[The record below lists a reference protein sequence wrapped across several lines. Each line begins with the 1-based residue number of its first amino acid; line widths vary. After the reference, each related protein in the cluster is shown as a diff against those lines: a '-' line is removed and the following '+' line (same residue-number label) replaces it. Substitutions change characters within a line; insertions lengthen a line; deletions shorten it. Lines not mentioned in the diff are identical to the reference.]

1 MFIIQKKSHSV
12 NVLFENLEDQNDNFN
27 FEIIK
32 FSSSI
37 FSNECKRRFGV
48 NFSKD
53 QTPQDIMFFVIPS
66 EKLDINKI
74 MVRVFCIVK
83 FTAKDGKEYRLLYYT
98 SSGSGGK
105 NIENKWYPVFGIYDD
120 GDMRWIIKTN
130 GKDMENKINGKS
142 APYGIRELGI
152 IKDFLDLKY
161 DPKMFESYWK
171 KYVVFGCKVQK
182 IIIENLN
189 KIYTD
194 EELKKSG
201 ITNIFEADKKFFPFD
216 KLINDKTNAFFCLD
230 NKYGPWNKKYYVSG
244 DFNELLIDIA
254 YNFLKIETEKYFK
267 GTIYDKSSKCA
278 KDRINF
284 IKSKL

>member
-37 FSNECKRRFGV
+37 FSNGCKRRFGV

-74 MVRVFCIVK
+74 MIRVFCIVK

-171 KYVVFGCKVQK
+171 KYVVFGCKIQK
-182 IIIENLN
+182 TIIETLS
-189 KIYTD
+189 KKYTD

-201 ITNIFEADKKFFPFD
+201 ITNIFEADKKFFPVD

-230 NKYGPWNKKYYVSG
+230 NKYGPWYKKYYVSG

>member
-1 MFIIQKKSHSV
+1 MFIVQNKSHSM
-12 NVLFENLEDQNDNFN
+12 NVLFETLEEKNDNFN

-32 FSSSI
+32 FSSSML
-37 FSNECKRRFGV
+37 SDGCKRRFGV
-48 NFSKD
+48 NFSKN
-53 QTPQDIMFFVIPS
+53 QTSQDIMFFVIPA

-74 MVRVFCIVK
+74 MVRVFCVVK
-83 FTAKDGKEYRLLYYT
+83 FTGKDGKEYRLLYYT

-105 NIENKWYPVFGIYDD
+105 NIANKWYPVFGIYDID
-120 GDMRWIIKTN
+120 VRWIIKTN

-171 KYVVFGCKVQK
+171 KYVVFGCKIQK
-182 IIIENLN
+182 TIIETLN
-189 KIYTD
+189 KKYTD
-194 EELKKSG
+194 EELKKYG
-201 ITNIFEADKKFFPFD
+201 IINIFEADKKFFPVD

-230 NKYGPWNKKYYVSG
+230 CKYNPWNKKYYVSG
-244 DFNELLIDIA
+244 DFNELLIDMVYA
-254 YNFLKIETEKYFK
+254 FLKIETEKYFK
-267 GTIYDKSSKCA
+267 GTIYDRSSKCA

>member
-1 MFIIQKKSHSV
+1 MFS
-12 NVLFENLEDQNDNFN
+12 DG
-27 FEIIK
+27 
-32 FSSSI
+32 
-37 FSNECKRRFGV
+37 CKRRFGV
-48 NFSKD
+48 NFSKN
-53 QTPQDIMFFVIPS
+53 QASQDIMFFVIPA

-83 FTAKDGKEYRLLYYT
+83 FTGKDGKEYRSLYYT

-105 NIENKWYPVFGIYDD
+105 NIANKWYPVFGIYDTE
-120 GDMRWIIKTN
+120 MRWIIKTN

-171 KYVVFGCKVQK
+171 KYVVFGCKIQK
-182 IIIENLN
+182 TIAETLE
-189 KIYTD
+189 KKYTD

-201 ITNIFEADKKFFPFD
+201 ITNIFDADKKFFPVD

-230 NKYGPWNKKYYVSG
+230 NKYNPWNKKYYVSG
-244 DFNELLIDIA
+244 DFNELLIDMVYA
-254 YNFLKIETEKYFK
+254 FLKIETERYFK
-267 GTIYDKSSKCA
+267 GTIYDKSSECA

>member
-1 MFIIQKKSHSV
+1 MFIVQNKSHSM
-12 NVLFENLEDQNDNFN
+12 NVLFETLEEKNDNFN

-32 FSSSI
+32 FSSSM
-37 FSNECKRRFGV
+37 FSDGCKRRFGV
-48 NFSKD
+48 NFSKN
-53 QTPQDIMFFVIPS
+53 QTSQDIMFFVIPA

-74 MVRVFCIVK
+74 MVRVFCVVK
-83 FTAKDGKEYRLLYYT
+83 FTGKDGKEYRLLYYT

-105 NIENKWYPVFGIYDD
+105 NIANKWYPVFGIYDID
-120 GDMRWIIKTN
+120 VRWIIKTN

-171 KYVVFGCKVQK
+171 KYVVFGCKIQK
-182 IIIENLN
+182 TIAEILE
-189 KIYTD
+189 KKYTD

-201 ITNIFEADKKFFPFD
+201 ITNIFDADKKFFPVD
-216 KLINDKTNAFFCLD
+216 KLVNDKTNAFFCLD
-230 NKYGPWNKKYYVSG
+230 NKYNPWNKKYYVSG
-244 DFNELLIDIA
+244 DFNELLIDMA
-254 YNFLKIETEKYFK
+254 YAFLKIETEKYFK
-267 GTIYDKSSKCA
+267 GTIYDRSSKCA